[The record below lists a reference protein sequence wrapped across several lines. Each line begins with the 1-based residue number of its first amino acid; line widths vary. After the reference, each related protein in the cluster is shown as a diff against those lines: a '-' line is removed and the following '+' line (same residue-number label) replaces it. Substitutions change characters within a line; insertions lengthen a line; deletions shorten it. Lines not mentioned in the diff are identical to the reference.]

1 MIYLCLIEPV
11 LWVNLESG
19 TKCFVFEAEIEDEGV
34 LSFPAPL
41 LFAAIIESYF
51 KPCKK
56 AQLHQVGDILEQ
68 ILKL

>member
-34 LSFPAPL
+34 LSFPRFCFWLQYACLPHPMKL
-41 LFAAIIESYF
+41 LR
-51 KPCKK
+51 
-56 AQLHQVGDILEQ
+56 
-68 ILKL
+68 